1 MLGMQRTGPK
11 QVLHQLAFSGSL
23 WAEVLRIFTS
33 NISYPQLKGH
43 TPSDRPSCDEVDGPR
58 FVAPVLLCT
67 GRSAANASENSFM
80 DTGTAKEF
88 NSTTAT
94 FQISLDDRLQ
104 SGSCVIA
111 LLVVCGGAHM
121 TRQDS
126 SSSSPEWRCGR
137 ILEVC

>member
-11 QVLHQLAFSGSL
+11 HVLSQLAFSGSL

-58 FVAPVLLCT
+58 FVALVLLCT
-67 GRSAANASENSFM
+67 GRSAANASGNSFM
-80 DTGTAKEF
+80 DTCTAKDV

-94 FQISLDDRLQ
+94 FQKISLDDRLQ
-104 SGSCVIA
+104 SGSCVKCRSVLSSA
-111 LLVVCGGAHM
+111 LRSSWFAVVR
-121 TRQDS
+121 T
-126 SSSSPEWRCGR
+126 
-137 ILEVC
+137 